1 MLKVVIAEDMHLL
14 RKALVELLGLEDD
27 IEVVAEV
34 ARGEDIVP
42 HCLALA
48 PDVAVLDIDLPGV
61 DGITAAAELHEQ
73 VPGCRCLILTSLAQP
88 GQLRRALD
96 ARVSGFLG
104 KDCDPGVLSDA
115 IRAVAAG
122 HRAIDPRLALE
133 ALDERPQVLT
143 QRELEVLRLASRG
156 EEVQR
161 IADQLYL
168 AAGTVR
174 NYLTTIVMKLGAR
187 NRVDA
192 VRIARETG
200 WL

>member
-1 MLKVVIAEDMHLL
+1 MLRVLIAEDMHLL
-14 RKALVELLGLEDD
+14 RKALVELLGLEEG
-27 IEVVAEV
+27 IEVVAELSH
-34 ARGEDIVP
+34 GEEIVP
-42 HCLALA
+42 RCVELR
-48 PDVAVLDIDLPGV
+48 PDVAVLDIDLPGL
-61 DGITAAAELHEQ
+61 DGISAAAEVREQ
-73 VPGCRCLILTSLAQP
+73 VPECRCLILTGLAQP

-96 ARVSGFLG
+96 ARVSGFLA

-115 IRAVAAG
+115 IRAVADG

-143 QRELEVLRLASRG
+143 ERELEVLRLTSQG
-156 EEVQR
+156 EEVPH
-161 IADQLYL
+161 IADALYL
-168 AAGTVR
+168 APGTVR

>member
-34 ARGEDIVP
+34 ARGEEIVP
-42 HCLALA
+42 RCLELA

-61 DGITAAAELHEQ
+61 DGITAAAELRER
-73 VPGCRCLILTSLAQP
+73 VPECRCLILTSLAQP

-96 ARVSGFLG
+96 ARVAGFLG

-143 QRELEVLRLASRG
+143 RRELEVLRLASRG

-161 IADQLYL
+161 IADQLFL
-168 AAGTVR
+168 ASGTVR